1 MKNEF
6 NWKKLL
12 FPLGTVG
19 MLGVICVTESVGI
32 TNIRQK
38 NYGIMLDYMLEARR
52 GLPSKEERIIV

>member
-12 FPLGTVG
+12 LPLGTVG

-32 TNIRQK
+32 GRCRNEL
-38 NYGIMLDYMLEARR
+38 GR
-52 GLPSKEERIIV
+52 GL